1 LQILRG
7 FGDARQGCHIVARGK
22 RQAGINS
29 CAERCD
35 DARGFAGRTVAEKP
49 DRQDRR
55 PLRARRARPPDAAP
69 TAHLLAAGDRT
80 AWLRN
85 IGANYPDEHADAAHS
100 LRLLRARRERLR
112 DGRAAE

>member
-55 PLRARRARPPDAAP
+55 PLRARGHAAALPSVAKNFRRPMW
-69 TAHLLAAGDRT
+69 LAM
-80 AWLRN
+80 
-85 IGANYPDEHADAAHS
+85 
-100 LRLLRARRERLR
+100 
-112 DGRAAE
+112 